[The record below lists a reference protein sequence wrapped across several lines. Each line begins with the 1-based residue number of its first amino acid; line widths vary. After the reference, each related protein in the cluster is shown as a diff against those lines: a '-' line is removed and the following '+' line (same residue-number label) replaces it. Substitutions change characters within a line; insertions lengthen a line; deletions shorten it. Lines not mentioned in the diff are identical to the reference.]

1 MTALALGTSQR
12 ATGSLRL
19 GFFQRWAVLLGV
31 VLVWQ
36 LVTMAVDSPFF
47 PPPLRILTDGWRIW
61 FDGPVSQVFLSDFAV
76 DNLVPSVLRML
87 TAWAA
92 AALVGVLGG
101 LALGRSRTVLEYV
114 GPIFAFARAI
124 PPPILVPVFMVI
136 FGLGAPM
143 QVATIVFG
151 VIWPVL
157 LNTVDGARSV
167 EDTQVATARV
177 FRLPPGQW
185 FFGVVLPAA
194 SPKIFAG
201 LRVSLS
207 LSLILMVIS
216 ELAGA
221 TNGVGFQLTQAQQGF
236 DYIMMWTI
244 VVLLGVLGYL
254 MNTVLM
260 IVERRVLAWQPR
272 TGRESG
278 A

>member
-1 MTALALGTSQR
+1 
-12 ATGSLRL
+12 
-19 GFFQRWAVLLGV
+19 
-31 VLVWQ
+31 
-36 LVTMAVDSPFF
+36 
-47 PPPLRILTDGWRIW
+47 
-61 FDGPVSQVFLSDFAV
+61 
-76 DNLVPSVLRML
+76 
-87 TAWAA
+87 
-92 AALVGVLGG
+92 
-101 LALGRSRTVLEYV
+101 
-114 GPIFAFARAI
+114 
-124 PPPILVPVFMVI
+124 
-136 FGLGAPM
+136 
-143 QVATIVFG
+143 